1 MYLKSSEIVK
11 IGEKNYLRIFL
22 EKEYPYLVK
31 FSSKEMDQE
40 FEILEMLF
48 EEPTS
53 LDINDLRKL
62 AVSLEK
68 LASYDIVK
76 SIRIANLFSREAL
89 EELREIQIEN
99 PEQQNKEKTTEDK
112 IEASKS
118 FLASIFEKSKD
129 FEDESTDYFSELDKF
144 FSFLNKKCGRE
155 HDGIVLKN
163 SINVI
168 DKYNAISCFIK
179 EEILIEYLS
188 FFFDHLPSKS
198 LHMSLKQ

>member
-99 PEQQNKEKTTEDK
+99 HEQQNKEKTK
-112 IEASKS
+112 EAVN
-118 FLASIFEKSKD
+118 E
-129 FEDESTDYFSELDKF
+129 
-144 FSFLNKKCGRE
+144 
-155 HDGIVLKN
+155 
-163 SINVI
+163 IN
-168 DKYNAISCFIK
+168 D
-179 EEILIEYLS
+179 
-188 FFFDHLPSKS
+188 
-198 LHMSLKQ
+198 